1 MTDYKKEIVS
11 HIPAALAAVS
21 LTSASL
27 EAAEDDPAQELDDE
41 DGPK

>member
-1 MTDYKKEIVS
+1 MEEMGS

-27 EAAEDDPAQELDDE
+27 EAAAEDDPAQELDDE
-41 DGPK
+41 DSPK

>member
-1 MTDYKKEIVS
+1 MISIVRWRLS
-11 HIPAALAAVS
+11 NIPAALAAVS

-27 EAAEDDPAQELDDE
+27 EADDPAQELDDE

>member
-1 MTDYKKEIVS
+1 MEEMGS

-27 EAAEDDPAQELDDE
+27 EAAEDDPAHELDDE